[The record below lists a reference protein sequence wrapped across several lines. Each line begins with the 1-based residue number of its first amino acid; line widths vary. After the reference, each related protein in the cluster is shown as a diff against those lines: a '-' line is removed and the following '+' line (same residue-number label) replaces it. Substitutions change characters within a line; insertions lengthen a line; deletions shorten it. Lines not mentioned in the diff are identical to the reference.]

1 MDKQRWNLEE
11 PRQGPT
17 DTRGI
22 QIIWHE
28 WKEKWHTG
36 RARMEKVKS
45 KKLARAGHEASYKPA
60 RSERNESGPW
70 PDGLKS

>member
-1 MDKQRWNLEE
+1 MGRQRWNLEE
-11 PRQGPT
+11 PRQWPI

-36 RARMEKVKS
+36 GARMEKVKP
-45 KKLARAGHEASYKPA
+45 KRLARAGHEASYKPVW
-60 RSERNESGPW
+60 SERNESGLW
-70 PDGLKS
+70 HV